1 MADAYAY
8 EPTLRDELAAL
19 LLKNAP
25 RHGMRERM
33 VRNIIGSGGAGDT
46 GGALPLIDFTPAGI
60 PLAAQEAGRAIGLGA
75 KNKNALET
83 AGGLTAAALTMLP
96 GGKAA
101 AKGVKAAEKKLA
113 AKAAEKV
120 AAPAISKTGVGVGR
134 DLAADVFYE
143 AAQKKDASRLPFN
156 VWRAQN
162 EDKLGDLFDYSV
174 LRNTP
179 DVPQEQMFRVVPPRG
194 PSARIISALENPE
207 VERGI
212 NAAVEKGAKL
222 GGLEWYNT
230 EPMRESMIEAVGRA
244 DAPKRYAT
252 LMDMVS
258 ATSPRSKVTD
268 NVRTASY
275 YNYLLN
281 NNLPLPE
288 KPATGYGS
296 VAQNLHRQN
305 VANLL
310 ERGGWDVTQNPKP
323 ASFSSNLQGNQQNVT
338 IDTHNFRLPGI
349 LSRDPRFLATSI
361 KTAAGKDA
369 EVLRPQAWHK
379 SGELSIEDA
388 VNRPVYWESKP
399 NANEYG
405 YYEKWQ
411 QDQARK
417 LGMTPAQYQASM
429 WVGAGDETGL
439 GSALEPFLKT
449 FEARVKYTADRLG
462 VDPKTV
468 LKGVMSGKTP
478 LLAKGGRVNKL
489 AVKKKPS
496 AS

>member
-19 LLKNAP
+19 LLKNAT
-25 RHGMRERM
+25 RGGTRDRF
-33 VRNIIGSGGAGDT
+33 VRAIIGSGGAGPS
-46 GGALPLIDFTPAGI
+46 GAGLPLIDFTPAGI
-60 PLAAQEAGRAIGLGA
+60 PLAMQEAGREIGAGVKRGDA
-75 KNKNALET
+75 GQT
-83 AGGLTAAALTMLP
+83 AGGLGMLAMAALP
-96 GGKAA
+96 GASRAGK
-101 AKGVKAAEKKLA
+101 KVVSAAEKKLA
-113 AKAAEKV
+113 KA
-120 AAPAISKTGVGVGR
+120 AAPAISKTGVGAGR

-143 AAQKKDASRLPFN
+143 AAQKKDANRLPFT

-162 EDKLGDLFDYSV
+162 EGKIGDLFDYGN
-174 LRNTP
+174 LRGTP

-194 PSARIISALENPE
+194 PSPRIVSALADPA

-230 EPMRESMIEAVGRA
+230 EPLRESMIEAVGRA

-258 ATSPRSKVTD
+258 ATSPRSKVQD
-268 NVRTASY
+268 NIRTASY
-275 YNYLLN
+275 YNYLVN
-281 NNLPLPE
+281 NELPLPE

-305 VANLL
+305 VSNLL

-338 IDTHNFRLPGI
+338 VDTHNFRLPGI
-349 LSRDPRFLATSI
+349 LSQDPRFLATSI

-379 SGELSIEDA
+379 SGELSMEDA
-388 VNRPVYWESKP
+388 VKRPVYWESKP

-478 LLAKGGRVNKL
+478 LLAKGGSVRKF
-489 AVKKKPS
+489 AVKPD
-496 AS
+496 

>member
-1 MADAYAY
+1 M
-8 EPTLRDELAAL
+8 L
-19 LLKNAP
+19 
-25 RHGMRERM
+25 
-33 VRNIIGSGGAGDT
+33 GAGAKDKS
-46 GGALPLIDFTPAGI
+46 ALGV
-60 PLAAQEAGRAIGLGA
+60 
-75 KNKNALET
+75 
-83 AGGLTAAALTMLP
+83 AGGLTAAALTVLP

-101 AKGVKAAEKKLA
+101 KAA
-113 AKAAEKV
+113 AKAAEKKAASFAVKKAPKV
-120 AAPAISKTGVGVGR
+120 ASPAISKTGVGAGR

-143 AAQKKDASRLPFN
+143 AAQKKDKSRLPYSA
-156 VWRAQN
+156 WREQN
-162 EDKLGDLFDYSV
+162 EGKIGDLFDYSR
-174 LRNTP
+174 LREMP
-179 DVPQEQMFRVVPPRG
+179 DVSQDQMFRVDPPRG
-194 PSARIISALENPE
+194 PSARIVSALDNPD
-207 VERGI
+207 VAKGI
-212 NAAVEKGAKL
+212 NAAVEKGAGL

-230 EPMRESMIEAVGRA
+230 EPLRENMIGAVGKTN
-244 DAPKRYAT
+244 APERYAT

-258 ATSPRSKVTD
+258 ATSPRSKVQD
-268 NVRTASY
+268 NIRTASY

-288 KPATGYGS
+288 KPAAGYGS

-338 IDTHNFRLPGI
+338 VDTHNFRLPGI
-349 LSRDPRFLATSI
+349 LSRDPRFLATAI

-369 EVLRPQAWHK
+369 EVLRPQAWYK
-379 SGELSIEDA
+379 SGELSMDDA

-405 YYEKWQ
+405 YYEKFQ

-478 LLAKGGRVNKL
+478 LLAKGGSVKKSKF
-489 AVKKKPS
+489 AVKK
-496 AS
+496 